1 MSQCFFNHSAF
12 HNLTDMKP
20 SFLTFGVG
28 VEKITIRTILGK
40 FQSPWTVERKYL
52 RHWIQVFSTTE
63 QVKASNAIAM
73 NNGDKIGLM
82 LVILLYMYQQYL
94 VSQAT
99 NEFLLS

>member
-52 RHWIQVFSTTE
+52 RHWIQVFSTTK

-73 NNGDKIGLM
+73 NNGEKIGLM
-82 LVILLYMYQQYL
+82 LVIHFTIQNMYHVL
-94 VSQAT
+94 RMKM
-99 NEFLLS
+99 L